1 MIWFLVVGIIV
12 SFASPILG
20 AVILFPVCVAWVAK
34 RLSGG
39 DE

>member
-1 MIWFLVVGIIV
+1 MTVFLVIGIIV
-12 SFASPILG
+12 SFANPILG
-20 AVILFPVCVAWVAK
+20 AVVILPWAVAWVAK